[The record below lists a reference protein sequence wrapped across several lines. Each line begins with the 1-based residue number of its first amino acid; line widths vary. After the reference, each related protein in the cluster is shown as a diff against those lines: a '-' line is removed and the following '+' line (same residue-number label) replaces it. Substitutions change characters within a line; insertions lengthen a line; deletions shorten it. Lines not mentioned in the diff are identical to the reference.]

1 MILICWH
8 YGMQAATHCEDTMS
22 ETKRIKMK
30 IGDAEFEAEVPADQV
45 QPMYDQFL
53 AAIGNRPAISSKT
66 VAPEIPNGALSPIQ
80 QPQGAMD
87 EAILTKLYEI
97 RPDGVITLRALPRGE
112 QKEADT
118 FLLLLYGYRRMKNEE
133 PVLGTQ
139 LLQSAKYSGM
149 AEMRPAAAF
158 WATEQFV
165 IRGGVKKGSTYQLN
179 NPGVAKAEEIAVKI
193 FS

>member
-1 MILICWH
+1 
-8 YGMQAATHCEDTMS
+8 MS
-22 ETKRIKMK
+22 DTKRIKLK
-30 IGDAEFEAEVPADQV
+30 IGDAEFEADVPADQV

-53 AAIGNRPAISSKT
+53 AAIGNRPAISTKAAAPET
-66 VAPEIPNGALSPIQ
+66 PNGVAPPIQQ

-87 EAILTKLYEI
+87 EMILTKLYEV
-97 RPDGVITLRALPRGE
+97 RSDGVITLRALPRGE

-118 FLLLLYGYRRMKNEE
+118 FLLLLYGYRRIKNEE

-149 AEMRPAAAF
+149 AEMRPADAF
-158 WATEQFV
+158 WATEQLV

-179 NPGVAKAEEIAVKI
+179 NPGVAKAEEIATKI

>member
-1 MILICWH
+1 
-8 YGMQAATHCEDTMS
+8 MQAASIVRIRMS
-22 ETKRIKMK
+22 DTKRIKLK
-30 IGDAEFEAEVPADQV
+30 IGDAEFEADVPPDQV
-45 QPMYDQFL
+45 QPMYDQCL
-53 AAIGNRPAISSKT
+53 AAIGNRPGISTKAA
-66 VAPEIPNGALSPIQ
+66 APETPNGVVPPIP

-87 EAILTKLYEI
+87 EVILTKLYEV
-97 RPDGVITLRALPRGE
+97 RSDGVITLRALPRGE

-118 FLLLLYGYRRMKNEE
+118 FLLLLYGYRRIKNEE

-149 AEMRPAAAF
+149 AEMRPADAF

-179 NPGVAKAEEIAVKI
+179 NPGVTKAEEIATKI